1 MKFGRQIKSV
11 RKFSNKQAKMYSFGA
26 KKIGKYGVGIGD
38 SMTKAGAATGNAQL
52 MMAAQLVCEGS
63 CRVGDSGNLVE
74 TGRTIRTGDDV
85 ASAVEDGIVLAAK
98 GAEFG
103 GKVSMLVG

>member
-11 RKFSNKQAKMYSFGA
+11 RKFSNKQAKNYSFGA
-26 KKIGKYGVGIGD
+26 KKIGKYSVGIGN
-38 SMTKAGAATGNAQL
+38 SMTKAGLVTGNPQL
-52 MMAAQLVCEGS
+52 AMAGQL
-63 CRVGDSGNLVE
+63 VGDSGNLVE
-74 TGRTIRTGDDV
+74 KVRTIRTADDV
-85 ASAVEDGIVLAAK
+85 ASAVEDGIVLTAK

>member
-38 SMTKAGAATGNAQL
+38 SMTNAGAATEIVVSLWRKCEQL
-52 MMAAQLVCEGS
+52 EQVMTSQVQLRMV
-63 CRVGDSGNLVE
+63 
-74 TGRTIRTGDDV
+74 
-85 ASAVEDGIVLAAK
+85 
-98 GAEFG
+98 
-103 GKVSMLVG
+103 

>member
-1 MKFGRQIKSV
+1 MKFGRQIKSLS
-11 RKFSNKQAKMYSFGA
+11 KFSNKQAKMYSFGA

-52 MMAAQLVCEGS
+52 MMAGQLVGEGS
-63 CRVGDSGNLVE
+63 GIVGDSGNLVE
-74 TGRTIRTGDDV
+74 KVRTIRTGDDV